1 MNRLTI
7 PVMVHWE
14 VDVSDPF
21 FVLFVQ
27 LQMNTQEKHQPA
39 KGKYNPICPAFPLL
53 KDKERQG
60 Y

>member
-1 MNRLTI
+1 MI

-14 VDVSDPF
+14 VDVADPF
-21 FVLFVQ
+21 LFYS
-27 LQMNTQEKHQPA
+27 TITDEHTEKHQPA